1 MNVIEKLA
9 TYEDQISPGVSA
21 CVGCNVELTLRTC
34 MKVLGPNTIFA
45 VPPGCMGGV
54 GVVGW
59 DKESGAK
66 TPVFFPLLDNVASM
80 LAGIKMHYERI
91 GRKVNVVAFAGDGAS
106 VDAGMQCLSGAAER
120 GDKIIYICYDNE
132 GYMNTGYQRSGSTTK
147 GAWTSTT
154 PVINGHGGKK
164 QNKKDFPM
172 IMAMHDVPYMAT
184 MSPAYIPDMVR
195 KLEKAMAVDNG
206 LVYLHV
212 YNPCVTGW
220 GCKSDESIEVA
231 RLAVETNFAPLY
243 EVENGVFK
251 MSVDVKNPKPV
262 KEFVTRFKK
271 FRHLTEVFT
280 DFIQITSSPYPRQ
293 KSQKIHDLL
302 QSDTEHLQQCVLP
315 PVPDHGYR
323 SYQQTDRSLHQVH
336 PEPLRTLLL

>member
-120 GDKIIYICYDNE
+120 GDDGVAGGAGPVGPAC
-132 GYMNTGYQRSGSTTK
+132 GGATTHRYAK
-147 GAWTSTT
+147 SALALIL
-154 PVINGHGGKK
+154 PVIYCLLDALGTFADSRVLETLNEDSANCAYELTFLLAGIVCFIYVVLIRK
-164 QNKKDFPM
+164 QKLIARQEAPKYAGAAFET
-172 IMAMHDVPYMAT
+172 AGQF
-184 MSPAYIPDMVR
+184 AYIY
-195 KLEKAMAVDNG
+195 A
-206 LVYLHV
+206 
-212 YNPCVTGW
+212 
-220 GCKSDESIEVA
+220 
-231 RLAVETNFAPLY
+231 LA
-243 EVENGVFK
+243 
-251 MSVDVKNPKPV
+251 
-262 KEFVTRFKK
+262 
-271 FRHLTEVFT
+271 
-280 DFIQITSSPYPRQ
+280 
-293 KSQKIHDLL
+293 
-302 QSDTEHLQQCVLP
+302 DTEHVALAAPIISAYCVASVLWSRIFLKEKLSWKHYAMIAL
-315 PVPDHGYR
+315 VVAGIVILGIYDA
-323 SYQQTDRSLHQVH
+323 
-336 PEPLRTLLL
+336 